1 MNTERSTWHCFC
13 IFQRVCS
20 LVGIV
25 EKKLEVYYFVLL
37 SDRGRVV
44 EILMDL
50 VNTVGSEILTQR
62 ELTFIE
68 CLACTKYFN
77 KMQSSRN
84 SNL

>member
-13 IFQRVCS
+13 IFQWVCS

-25 EKKLEVYYFVLL
+25 LKKLEVYYFVL

-50 VNTVGSEILTQR
+50 VNTVGSEILSQR
-62 ELTFIE
+62 ELMFIE

-77 KMQSSRN
+77 KMQSSCN
-84 SNL
+84 SKL